1 MRSNIAILMADL
13 SGYTALTEVHG
24 AETAATLVGKFM
36 EMVKRSLVG
45 DCRLHERVG
54 DQVVIVS
61 SSAEQLAYTA
71 TILFQETHKEE
82 GFLPLHGGLHFGE
95 IVEKNGDY
103 YGSTINATARI
114 MADAGKGKLLCSRE
128 FHEQLPVG
136 DSFVFVNQGP
146 KKFKNLSQPLHL
158 FEMSCC
164 IDNIQRVLIID
175 PICRMLINEKSQALL
190 LEHNGEEHYFCSES
204 CKEIFKNNYS
214 QGMTG

>member
-1 MRSNIAILMADL
+1 MQFKIAILMADL
-13 SGYTALTEVHG
+13 SGYTALTEIHG

-36 EMVKRSLVG
+36 ELVKRSLVG

-71 TILFQETHKEE
+71 TILFQETHKQE

-95 IVEKNGDY
+95 IVEKNGGY

-128 FHEQLPVG
+128 FQEQLPGG

-146 KKFKNLSQPLHL
+146 KKFKNLSQPVHL
-158 FEMSCC
+158 YEMSCC
-164 IDNIQRVLIID
+164 IDNIQRVLVID

-190 LEHNGEEHYFCSES
+190 WDHNGEQYYFCSES
-204 CKEIFKNNYS
+204 CREIFRNS
-214 QGMTG
+214 TTQEMSG